1 MGVNI
6 FNLIINIYLST
17 VIVAVIA
24 FVLNFRRLD
33 RYYRKQ
39 GLQAVFNKDSLV
51 CLLMCFIPIVNLS
64 LDYYT
69 GMVHNLQMKSLK
81 NVLRKKIRK
90 NKKRRW
96 HCEAYY
102 KTKSFCRLLY

>member
-1 MGVNI
+1 MRVNI

-39 GLQAVFNKDSLV
+39 GLQAVFNEDSLV
-51 CLLMCFIPIVNLS
+51 CLLMCFIPIVNLRF
-64 LDYYT
+64 
-69 GMVHNLQMKSLK
+69 G
-81 NVLRKKIRK
+81 
-90 NKKRRW
+90 
-96 HCEAYY
+96 
-102 KTKSFCRLLY
+102 LLYWNGSQFTDEEFEEYFQGEKDEDE

>member
-6 FNLIINIYLST
+6 FNLIINVYIST

-39 GLQAVFNKDSLV
+39 GLQAVFNEDSLH
-51 CLLMCFIPIVNLS
+51 CLLMCFIPILNIGLKHFNKQIKLS
-64 LDYYT
+64 LLNT
-69 GMVHNLQMKSLK
+69 ARSPCFL
-81 NVLRKKIRK
+81 
-90 NKKRRW
+90 
-96 HCEAYY
+96 
-102 KTKSFCRLLY
+102 

>member
-6 FNLIINIYLST
+6 LSIIILIINIYLST

-39 GLQAVFNKDSLV
+39 GLQAVFNEDSLH
-51 CLLMCFIPIVNLS
+51 CLLKCFIPILNIF
-64 LDYYT
+64 Y
-69 GMVHNLQMKSLK
+69 G
-81 NVLRKKIRK
+81 I
-90 NKKRRW
+90 
-96 HCEAYY
+96 
-102 KTKSFCRLLY
+102 LYWNGAMWTDEEFEEYFEKEDTEE

>member
-6 FNLIINIYLST
+6 FNLIINVYIST

-39 GLQAVFNKDSLV
+39 GLQAVFNEDSLV
-51 CLLMCFIPIVNLS
+51 CLLMCFIPILN
-64 LDYYT
+64 
-69 GMVHNLQMKSLK
+69 
-81 NVLRKKIRK
+81 IR
-90 NKKRRW
+90 
-96 HCEAYY
+96 
-102 KTKSFCRLLY
+102 FGLLYWNGSQFTDEEFEECFKEEDTEE

>member
-39 GLQAVFNKDSLV
+39 GLQAVFNEDSLV
-51 CLLMCFIPIVNLS
+51 CLLMCFIPIIN
-64 LDYYT
+64 
-69 GMVHNLQMKSLK
+69 
-81 NVLRKKIRK
+81 IR
-90 NKKRRW
+90 
-96 HCEAYY
+96 YG
-102 KTKSFCRLLY
+102 LLYWNGSQFTDEEMKKYLQGEEDAN